1 MLWSTMLLTISFLSS
16 SFIIFICFLLT
27 LTSSFL
33 FLTPNSII
41 LISWNLFLNITSNIK
56 FQLIFDSNRL
66 LFSSTVFFISINVLI
81 FANSYIKSDYNK
93 KRFLL
98 LVILFIISINI
109 LIFIPHLIFLL
120 LGWDGLGLVSFL
132 LIIHYQTPNALSSGF
147 ITVLI
152 NRIGDVIILVSLI
165 LIFNCINWFP
175 TQSFNNPSNLLII
188 FIIIAG
194 ITKRAQIPFS
204 SWLPAAIAAPT
215 PVSAL
220 VHSSTLVTAGVFLLL
235 RFWPILSQSTLF
247 PKILSI
253 LASITI
259 IIARIRAITEFDIK
273 KIIALSTLS
282 QLGLI
287 ITSLSLGQTNLTFF
301 HLLTHAIFKA
311 LLFICAG
318 NLILQFSHSQD
329 LRQFGN
335 NLVNLP
341 ITTAAIIIS
350 KIALCG
356 IPFIA
361 GFYSKDIIIEF
372 TFQSN
377 FNLLITIIILLG
389 LMTTIIY
396 SIRFIIFIIATPSFH
411 SSSHSTT
418 NLDSNLNLPITII
431 TLYVIPWGR
440 WLNWTI
446 IQPCI
451 NTNFS
456 DLFKTIIPIII
467 IISFLFSSLLI
478 FPPLSK
484 TINNKIFFFSSSIWL
499 ITPLLS
505 QFLIKWSY
513 KTPNVIYKHL
523 DRGWL
528 EIISSE
534 GLKYSISNFR
544 KSYISWQI
552 NITSIYIMPI
562 FLLLL
567 FIFIL

>member
-1 MLWSTMLLTISFLSS
+1 M
-16 SFIIFICFLLT
+16 
-27 LTSSFL
+27 
-33 FLTPNSII
+33 
-41 LISWNLFLNITSNIK
+41 
-56 FQLIFDSNRL
+56 
-66 LFSSTVFFISINVLI
+66 
-81 FANSYIKSDYNK
+81 
-93 KRFLL
+93 
-98 LVILFIISINI
+98 
-109 LIFIPHLIFLL
+109 
-120 LGWDGLGLVSFL
+120 
-132 LIIHYQTPNALSSGF
+132 
-147 ITVLI
+147 
-152 NRIGDVIILVSLI
+152 
-165 LIFNCINWFP
+165 
-175 TQSFNNPSNLLII
+175 
-188 FIIIAG
+188 
-194 ITKRAQIPFS
+194 
-204 SWLPAAIAAPT
+204 
-215 PVSAL
+215 
-220 VHSSTLVTAGVFLLL
+220 
-235 RFWPILSQSTLF
+235 
-247 PKILSI
+247 LSI

-411 SSSHSTT
+411 SSSISTT

-431 TLYVIPWGR
+431 TLYVIP
-440 WLNWTI
+440 
-446 IQPCI
+446 
-451 NTNFS
+451 
-456 DLFKTIIPIII
+456 
-467 IISFLFSSLLI
+467 
-478 FPPLSK
+478 
-484 TINNKIFFFSSSIWL
+484 
-499 ITPLLS
+499 
-505 QFLIKWSY
+505 
-513 KTPNVIYKHL
+513 
-523 DRGWL
+523 
-528 EIISSE
+528 
-534 GLKYSISNFR
+534 
-544 KSYISWQI
+544 
-552 NITSIYIMPI
+552 
-562 FLLLL
+562 
-567 FIFIL
+567 